1 MTTLTKKIP
10 SPKDKS
16 PSSDKQKTT
25 TEKKALKSQADD
37 ALADF
42 LRLMNERGLNT
53 TQQRISI
60 AKIFFSMKGHY
71 SLEDIYEKIN
81 KRMPSIG
88 QTTVYRTIKL
98 LCEVGLA
105 EELQVGDGVARYEM
119 ASDKEHHDHL
129 VCKEC
134 GKTVEFNLPDV
145 EKIQQE
151 LAESCGFTLLE
162 HHHLLIGICDECSQ
176 GK

>member
-1 MTTLTKKIP
+1 MIKSKKILTQ
-10 SPKDKS
+10 KEK
-16 PSSDKQKTT
+16 KQY
-25 TEKKALKSQADD
+25 TEKQSVIDDKKALKNHADD

-60 AKIFFSMKGHY
+60 AKMFFSMKGHY

-81 KRMPSIG
+81 KRIPSIG

-98 LCEVGLA
+98 LCDVGLA
-105 EELQVGDGVARYEM
+105 EELQVGDGVARYEV

-151 LAESCGFTLLE
+151 LAQSCGFTLLE
-162 HHHLLIGICDECSQ
+162 HHHLLIGICNECSQ
-176 GK
+176 NK

>member
-1 MTTLTKKIP
+1 MNTSKKVKL
-10 SPKDKS
+10 PKAKIQNTE
-16 PSSDKQKTT
+16 KTIHTT
-25 TEKKALKSQADD
+25 TEKKTMRNQADD
-37 ALADF
+37 ALANF
-42 LRLMNERGLNT
+42 LRLMDERGLNT

-71 SLEDIYEKIN
+71 SLEDIYDKIN
-81 KRMPSIG
+81 KKMPSIG

-98 LCEVGLA
+98 LCDVGLA
-105 EELQVGDGVARYEM
+105 EELQVGDGVARYEV

-151 LAESCGFTLLE
+151 LAQSCGFILLE
-162 HHHLLIGICDECSQ
+162 HHHLLIGICDECAEA
-176 GK
+176 K